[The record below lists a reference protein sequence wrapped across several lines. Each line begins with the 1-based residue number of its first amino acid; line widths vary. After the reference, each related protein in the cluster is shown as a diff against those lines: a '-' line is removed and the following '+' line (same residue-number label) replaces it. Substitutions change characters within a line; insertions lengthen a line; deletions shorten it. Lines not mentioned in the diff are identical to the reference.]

1 VTYVVD
7 TLVNARSTCTEKADD
22 CASRSRTH
30 SSRRRSKGKVS
41 RERSTSKVRR
51 AREVSEIEHAPPR
64 PLISK
69 EMTKLYEVEETQ
81 SSLASE
87 GGAPGIILGPVP
99 ATEEQNPPTAVSSA
113 GLEEVPLAPSEEGQH
128 SPTVSNANPDDA
140 QEEGF
145 LVPSEEEQHSPTVV
159 PSVHSGDLP
168 KDVLPAETST
178 DVKWQWPAWC
188 FQENPPCIEVCVYED
203 DDQEFHW
210 LTAVGKPP
218 PAAGSVGE
226 NYLAAEYVY
235 RNESFTNEFH
245 PSHVRKMGSHR
256 TVAHI
261 LLEGE

>member
-1 VTYVVD
+1 MGE
-7 TLVNARSTCTEKADD
+7 LVPA
-22 CASRSRTH
+22 ASR
-30 SSRRRSKGKVS
+30 
-41 RERSTSKVRR
+41 
-51 AREVSEIEHAPPR
+51 
-64 PLISK
+64 
-69 EMTKLYEVEETQ
+69 
-81 SSLASE
+81 
-87 GGAPGIILGPVP
+87 
-99 ATEEQNPPTAVSSA
+99 EEQDAPTAVSCA
-113 GLEEVPLAPSEEGQH
+113 GLEEVPLVPSEEEQHSPTVSNANPDDAQEKVSLVTSEEEQHSPTVSNANSNDAQEKVLLLPSEEELH

-145 LVPSEEEQHSPTVV
+145 TVPSGEEQHSPTVV
-159 PSVHSGDLP
+159 SSVHSGDLP

-226 NYLAAEYVY
+226 SYLAAEYVY

-261 LLEGE
+261 LLDGE